1 MARHSAMYRRCR
13 SCELDRRLVLLGI
26 FVTATVMVTLLFHYT
41 RVDLVAIRH
50 ISFDEVSR
58 SSDRFSVKLA
68 TVICCVAID
77 DG

>member
-1 MARHSAMYRRCR
+1 MYRRCR
-13 SCELDRRLVLLGI
+13 SCELDRRAVLLGI
-26 FVTATVMVTLLFHYT
+26 FVTATVIVALLFHYT

-58 SSDRFSVKLA
+58 SSDRFSMNLA

-77 DG
+77 NDG